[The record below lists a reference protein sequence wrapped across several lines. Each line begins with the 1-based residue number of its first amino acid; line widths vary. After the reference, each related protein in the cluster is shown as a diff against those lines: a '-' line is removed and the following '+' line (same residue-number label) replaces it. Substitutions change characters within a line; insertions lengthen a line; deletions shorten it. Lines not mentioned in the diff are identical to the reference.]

1 MSVLPSKSIKSPCIR
16 FSCSSNP
23 HALLVRSA
31 PQKIIPTIHKSK
43 FDFRWGWSLWL
54 FPIHEWGT
62 QVTYSHHPHLLTQCV
77 SLICIWG
84 MGIVVTFL
92 PHPWTRS
99 ARSSNHIFQLSPFRF
114 TPHLD
119 SLKHYFWLGIE
130 TFILTVLVGMGIKL
144 LLTPNH
150 KSSPPIPPWYVSYR
164 WEWRQSSP
172 HLWMGNSHR
181 PHP

>member
-1 MSVLPSKSIKSPCIR
+1 MHCWFVRLPKKSSQPSTNRNLI
-16 FSCSSNP
+16 
-23 HALLVRSA
+23 L
-31 PQKIIPTIHKSK
+31 
-43 FDFRWGWSLWL
+43 DGDGWSRWL

-130 TFILTVLVGMGIKL
+130 TFILTALVGMGIKL

-164 WEWRQSSP
+164 WEWRQPYSP
-172 HLWMGNSHR
+172 SLNDD
-181 PHP
+181 PTP